1 VEEGE
6 DREKAKE
13 SIREGADTN
22 LAKGGGKV
30 AWTCKREREGNTPAQ
45 AQTTRRSLE
54 TG

>member
-1 VEEGE
+1 VEGGE
-6 DREKAKE
+6 DRERAKK
-13 SIREGADTN
+13 SVREGADSN

-45 AQTTRRSLE
+45 AQTTRISLE